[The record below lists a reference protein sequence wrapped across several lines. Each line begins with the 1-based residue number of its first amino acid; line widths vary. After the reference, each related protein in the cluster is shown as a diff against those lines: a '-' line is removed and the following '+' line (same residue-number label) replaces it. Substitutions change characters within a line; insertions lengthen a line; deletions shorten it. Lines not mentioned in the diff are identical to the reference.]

1 MNKTRL
7 VMVAATLI
15 ATVAVGSL
23 VGPSNMDPV
32 DKWSWGENIGWMNWR
47 DADGS
52 NQGVVVDADHLH
64 GFIWAENLGWINV
77 GNGGGPYANTTG
89 LDYGVNRLGNDDL
102 DGMAWGENGGWINFG
117 WAANSADPNRA
128 RFDSAANRFRGYA
141 WGENIGW
148 VNLDDATRF
157 PGVEVTAPLPIS
169 VDAFEPGKERYISII
184 LPAAGAGQD
193 TAVRVELTSLYH
205 PGSPLPVNP
214 PDYSGSEG
222 EYRYLNFLRDGQGDP
237 VTSCQS
243 SAAFQTFYACAT
255 LGCEPEYADWSG
267 LFGGALLFVSGNEV
281 IPDSTYQ
288 VAHLAASCLG
298 VEETCGAA
306 SAEVGIA
313 TVRFGDSNGDLAV
326 NVTDVVECV
335 DVLKQIPTALFE
347 YQCYVRDV
355 APVPHDNPVNI
366 TDIVLH
372 VDALKLVP
380 YVLSF
385 SSCP

>member
-1 MNKTRL
+1 MNKTWL
-7 VMVAATLI
+7 VMVATTLI

-23 VGPSNMDPV
+23 VGPSNIDPT

-52 NQGVVVDADHLH
+52 NEGVVVDVDHLH
-64 GFIWAENLGWINV
+64 GLIWAENLGWINV

-89 LDYGVNRLGNDDL
+89 LDFGVNRLGNDDF
-102 DGMAWGENGGWINFG
+102 DGMAWSENGGWINFG
-117 WAANSADPNRA
+117 WAANSGDPNRA
-128 RFDSAANRFRGYA
+128 RFDSVDNRLRGYA

-148 VNLDDATRF
+148 VNLDDATHF
-157 PGVEVTAPLPIS
+157 PGVEVTAPPAVS

-193 TAVRVELTSLYH
+193 TAVRVELTSLYN
-205 PGSPLPVNP
+205 PGAPLPGNP
-214 PDYSGSEG
+214 PDYSGNEG

-237 VTSCQS
+237 VFSCES
-243 SAAFQTFYACAT
+243 STAFQTFYACAT
-255 LGCEPEYADWSG
+255 LGCNPEYADWSG
-267 LFGGALLFVSGNEV
+267 IFGGSLLHISGNAI

-288 VAHLAASCLG
+288 VAHLAASCGG

-313 TVRFGDSNGDLAV
+313 TARYGDSNGDLTV
-326 NVTDVVECV
+326 NITDVVECV
-335 DVLKQIPTALFE
+335 DVLKQLPAALPE
-347 YQCYVRDV
+347 YHCYVRNPNPEPQDKSVNVTDV
-355 APVPHDNPVNI
+355 
-366 TDIVLH
+366 VLH
-372 VDALKLVP
+372 VDALKLVS
-380 YVLSF
+380 YLLSL